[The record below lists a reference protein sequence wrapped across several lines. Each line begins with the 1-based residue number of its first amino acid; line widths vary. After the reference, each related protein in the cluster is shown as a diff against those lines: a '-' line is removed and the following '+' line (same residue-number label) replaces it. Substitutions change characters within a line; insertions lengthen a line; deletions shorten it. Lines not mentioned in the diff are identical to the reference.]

1 MPIKLT
7 IDSQSLAD
15 LQKAMTDLGSR
26 ISDLRW
32 LWPDLA
38 GEFYRREQAWF
49 AAEGEGTWAALSEQ
63 YAKWKARYYPG
74 QPLMRLT
81 GNLSRSLISRT
92 SADAVFEPEA
102 RSLTLG
108 SNVVYARAH
117 HYGYPERKLKARP
130 LIDIDQA
137 TEAQM
142 LEVAEREFADYC
154 GTLGFGV
161 TRN

>member
-38 GEFYRREQAWF
+38 GEFYKREQAF
-49 AAEGEGTWAALSEQ
+49 FDAEGEGQWAALSEQ
-63 YAKWKARYYPG
+63 YAKWKSRHYPG

-81 GNLSRSLISRT
+81 GNLGRSLISRLNPD
-92 SADAVFEPEA
+92 SVFEPEA
-102 RSLTLG
+102 KSLTLG
-108 SNVVYARAH
+108 SNVVYAKAH
-117 HYGYPERKLKARP
+117 HYGYKARNLPARP

-137 TEAQM
+137 TEGQM
-142 LEVAEREFADYC
+142 LEVAEREFAAYC
-154 GTLGFGV
+154 ATLGFGV
-161 TRN
+161 TRS